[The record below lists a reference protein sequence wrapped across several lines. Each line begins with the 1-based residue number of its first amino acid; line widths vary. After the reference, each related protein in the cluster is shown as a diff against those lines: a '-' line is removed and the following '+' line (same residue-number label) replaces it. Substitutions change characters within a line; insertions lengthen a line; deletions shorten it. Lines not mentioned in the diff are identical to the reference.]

1 MQPNDF
7 YALNCFSKGSFTH
20 TKDFPLLCS
29 LKHDVLMEKLFSK
42 NKLILQQ
49 NCHANFSPA
58 VISQQQNISSICYRI
73 CHLQ

>member
-29 LKHDVLMEKLFSK
+29 LKHDVLMEKLFYK
-42 NKLILQQ
+42 KLNLQQ
-49 NCHANFSPA
+49 NCHANFSTA
-58 VISQQQNISSICYRI
+58 VIPQQ
-73 CHLQ
+73 